1 MDESLSSLRKETGLD
16 LKGTAELV
24 VEEAVK
30 LTGSSLAYL
39 ATTDDPITTLTMIAW
54 SKTAMAQC
62 SVMDKPI
69 VYPVEAT
76 GLWGDCIR
84 ERQAVITNDYEACT
98 RPTKKGYPDGH
109 VPVKRHMNVPI
120 MDGQKIRGI
129 VGVGNKQ
136 AEYSRPDAE
145 ALQAFANA
153 AWPFIQAA
161 QRRTAP

>member
-1 MDESLSSLRKETGLD
+1 MDESLSRLRQETGLD
-16 LKGTAELV
+16 LKGTVEIV

-39 ATTDDPITTLTMIAW
+39 ATTDDPVTTLTMIAW

-62 SVMDKPI
+62 SVMDTPLI
-69 VYPVEAT
+69 YPVEAT

-98 RPTKKGYPDGH
+98 RPTKKGYPQGH
-109 VPVKRHMNVPI
+109 VPVKRHMNAPI
-120 MDGQKIRGI
+120 LEGEKIRGI
-129 VGVGNKQ
+129 IGVGNKQ
-136 AEYSRPDAE
+136 TDYTRQDAD

-153 AWPFIQAA
+153 VWRFIRRAETRAA
-161 QRRTAP
+161 P